1 MSFGYNVDTNSEPR
15 QLEENHSGQSGRNQ
29 EGFISGSS
37 QDGGRAIP
45 QFNRRP
51 SESTQPLRLPSI
63 QLPPHDDF
71 SRSQNQSRFS
81 TCPSLHQHKPGKE
94 SSPTTEKMLRKFF
107 ARSDDISNGF
117 AYIAPSHTGSSA
129 GGILSDGVSTLR
141 NQDSQAYGSH
151 FRHSSG
157 SHSQQSF
164 QPVAGHSDAHGQSP
178 FMAGAAPKAYTPY
191 AGSSTREDRPNHGE
205 ERFWHNTRQTGSS
218 TNVRSS
224 LTESSSNANHFEE
237 GEPDEGELYRCR
249 DCNRKCKSKAS
260 YLKHRSMM
268 CTHRLG
274 ALTLECRYCKRHY
287 TYAGYLQRH
296 ELECAKSNLS

>member
-1 MSFGYNVDTNSEPR
+1 MGEEQYRNLTDTLMFRLTPKPID
-15 QLEENHSGQSGRNQ
+15 HSLSPFQTANIHLTRYHKG
-29 EGFISGSS
+29 
-37 QDGGRAIP
+37 
-45 QFNRRP
+45 P

-63 QLPPHDDF
+63 QLPPHVDF

-117 AYIAPSHTGSSA
+117 TYIAPSHTGSSA

-205 ERFWHNTRQTGSS
+205 ERFWHNTRQTESS

-224 LTESSSNANHFEE
+224 LTESSSNANQFEE
-237 GEPDEGELYRCR
+237 GEPDEGELYR
-249 DCNRKCKSKAS
+249 
-260 YLKHRSMM
+260 
-268 CTHRLG
+268 
-274 ALTLECRYCKRHY
+274 
-287 TYAGYLQRH
+287 
-296 ELECAKSNLS
+296 